1 MKKIINRISLV
12 LTALLTIFII
22 ASVIIGTLFS
32 ENIESAVI
40 KNLKEQVNNS
50 VKIGEVEFKMFEE
63 FPFSTVKIGG
73 LYIQEDSL
81 FGEDTLIYAKLAYVE
96 FNPLKILTK
105 NVTLNNITLYDGIIS
120 VKYNID
126 NTSNY
131 NRFNTQGNSNIS
143 LEKIKLIN
151 SHLKYS

>member
-96 FNPLKILTK
+96 FNPLNILTK
-105 NVTLNNITLYDGIIS
+105 NVTLNNITLY
-120 VKYNID
+120 
-126 NTSNY
+126 
-131 NRFNTQGNSNIS
+131 
-143 LEKIKLIN
+143 
-151 SHLKYS
+151 